1 MKLKLRPLPYDYAA
15 LAPHVSAATVE
26 THYDKHHRGY
36 LDKVNKAIAGAPL
49 EGKPLHEVVRESA
62 GDLYDNAAQ
71 VWNHDFYW
79 RSMSP
84 EGGGSPPPELT
95 QLLSRAFGGVAA
107 LKKELAD
114 AATNHFGSGWAWLIK
129 DGDGKL
135 RVEATHDAGNFLK
148 TDATALVTIDVW
160 EHAYYLDRRNE
171 RAEYVEAF
179 LEHLINWEFIDE
191 NLSAVSER

>member
-1 MKLKLRPLPYDYAA
+1 MKLKLRPLPYDYSA
-15 LAPHVSAATVE
+15 LAPHVGAATVE

-36 LDKVNKAIAGAPL
+36 LDKMNTALAGGPL
-49 EGKPLHEVVRESA
+49 EGKPLREVVRASDGE
-62 GDLYDNAAQ
+62 LYNNAAQ

-84 EGGGSPPPELT
+84 EGGGLPHTELA
-95 QLLSRAFGGVAA
+95 QLLSQAFGGVAA

-114 AATNHFGSGWAWLIK
+114 AATNHFGSGWVWLIK
-129 DGDGKL
+129 DSGGKL
-135 RVEATHDAGNFLK
+135 RVAETHDAENFLK

-171 RAEYVEAF
+171 RADYVEGF

-191 NLSAVSER
+191 NLSAVHEP